1 MLTSK
6 FMDQLNTKVVVY
18 ESFLLLTKIEHL
30 SIIEQRDTNFLRQSV
45 WLSFLEI
52 CGWIE
57 TFSHVLLVYASIDK
71 IMDMWLTSITIFS
84 DGGINT
90 RYSPWV

>member
-1 MLTSK
+1 MV
-6 FMDQLNTKVVVY
+6 QLNTKVVVY
-18 ESFLLLTKIEHL
+18 ENFLLLTKIEHL
-30 SIIEQRDTNFLRQSV
+30 LIIELRDMNFLRQSV

-52 CGWIE
+52 CAWME
-57 TFSHVLLVYASIDK
+57 NFSHVLLVYASIGK
-71 IMDMWLTSITIFS
+71 IMDMWLTCITNFS